1 MTARQRLRR
10 ATRESLAIP
19 AFSSPIDCT
28 PWVTGGLWPAEL
40 STITAET
47 ATLAEYLKAD
57 LQRIA
62 NSANDELKVLKRAG
76 MTDPARQA
84 AEARVIDEARARAV
98 RRVESTIRYL
108 HSVQSGA
115 QAPAAPR
122 PPLGPSGADLEK
134 TQVLPAVSE
143 VNRVAEAPARR
154 AAEPS
159 REPTAGADELQ
170 AFEREASADEEAAGT
185 VDRSQLEETQVIPVV
200 TEDKPV
206 VEAPVDGA
214 PEPADGTPVDSAP
227 EPADEA
233 PVDGAREPA
242 EEPAGS
248 GRHHAVMEEPVA
260 DDDEPAAPEQ
270 EAAAED
276 EAVAEDEAA
285 GTVDESHLDETQVIP
300 VVTEDEPDVEAPA
313 DSAPKPSEEPAESGR
328 HHAPAA
334 EPSEEARAE
343 DTAETVG
350 AAPVRT
356 ERPSAA
362 PGFDDGRLN
371 RLLEFVVRQE
381 PRLNWA
387 IGDRA
392 DGTTVLVTDL
402 AHGWIPSGISLPA
415 GVRLLEPERRAGR
428 VTALIGETA
437 RVVTYTPGDSLR
449 RSADFAATRSSLEPR
464 QLAAIDDLARALSQA
479 ARERPDLPKIAVRLA
494 DAAAAGTFVVDQE
507 VDVLRVHL
515 DTARYQLLVQYPNVN
530 PALLLK
536 CLLMAATE
544 GIASGDTVSANYH
557 LAWYQKL
564 AASTPGGQ
572 VEKPPVMN

>member
-1 MTARQRLRR
+1 MAIFGRMAARQRLRR

-40 STITAET
+40 TTITAET

-62 NSANDELKVLKRAG
+62 NGANDELKALKRAG
-76 MTDPARQA
+76 LTDPARQA

-108 HSVQSGA
+108 RTLQRRG
-115 QAPAAPR
+115 QASSTPPPALR
-122 PPLGPSGADLEK
+122 PSRADLEK
-134 TQVLPAVSE
+134 TQVLPAVGE
-143 VNRVAEAPARR
+143 VAPVAEDVPVGETAPTAEAPAQSAPEPPQEPVGGWRRR
-154 AAEPS
+154 AVEPDTGFDETQVIPVITEENPVE
-159 REPTAGADELQ
+159 EPVASGRHHAVADEPVAAQ
-170 AFEREASADEEAAGT
+170 DEPGTPGQDVTREVAD
-185 VDRSQLEETQVIPVV
+185 LEETQVIPAV
-200 TEDKPV
+200 TDAAPPF
-206 VEAPVDGA
+206 EAPAG
-214 PEPADGTPVDSAP
+214 SAP
-227 EPADEA
+227 EPAGESAENSRPPALAQDEK
-233 PVDGAREPA
+233 PA
-242 EEPAGS
+242 TPT
-248 GRHHAVMEEPVA
+248 R
-260 DDDEPAAPEQ
+260 
-270 EAAAED
+270 
-276 EAVAEDEAA
+276 
-285 GTVDESHLDETQVIP
+285 
-300 VVTEDEPDVEAPA
+300 
-313 DSAPKPSEEPAESGR
+313 
-328 HHAPAA
+328 
-334 EPSEEARAE
+334 
-343 DTAETVG
+343 
-350 AAPVRT
+350 
-356 ERPSAA
+356 
-362 PGFDDGRLN
+362 FDNERLN

-392 DGTTVLVTDL
+392 DGTTILVTDL

-415 GVRLLEPERRAGR
+415 GVRLLAPERRTGR
-428 VTALIGETA
+428 VAALVGETT

-449 RSADFAATRSSLEPR
+449 RSADFAATRSSGEPR
-464 QLAAIDDLARALSQA
+464 HLPAIDDLAAVLSEA
-479 ARERPDLPKIAVRLA
+479 TRGRTDLPKIVARLA

-544 GIASGDTVSANYH
+544 GIASGDSVSANYH

-564 AASTPGGQ
+564 AAAPSNG
-572 VEKPPVMN
+572 